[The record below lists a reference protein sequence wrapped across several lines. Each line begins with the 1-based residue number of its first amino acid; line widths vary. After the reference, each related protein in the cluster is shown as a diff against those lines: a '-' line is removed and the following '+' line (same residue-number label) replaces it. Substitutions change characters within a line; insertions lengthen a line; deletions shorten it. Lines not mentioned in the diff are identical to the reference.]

1 MEPGKISV
9 DDMVGIRDLTMTH
22 EIDSI
27 GVWHVVNCNA
37 AHSDPWPA
45 GPLQISQTHCRPNC
59 VPGYTDGENPP
70 VDHGNDMPLDEN
82 EQKILD
88 EIERQLYEEDP
99 KLAEMVAKAV
109 RGGTGRWKMRIA
121 AGVFIMGAIVMFISF
136 PRSWAIAGAGFL
148 IMVVSAG
155 WMALT
160 ASASRINYP
169 SSGAIDDW
177 LVRLQHRWRRDG

>member
-1 MEPGKISV
+1 MNSHAAIS
-9 DDMVGIRDLTMTH
+9 
-22 EIDSI
+22 DSLRAD
-27 GVWHVVNCNA
+27 VR
-37 AHSDPWPA
+37 
-45 GPLQISQTHCRPNC
+45 QISETHCRPNC
-59 VPGYTDGENPP
+59 VPGYTGGENPP
-70 VDHGNDMPLDEN
+70 ADYGNDMALDEN

-99 KLAEMVAKAV
+99 KLADMVAKAV
-109 RGGTGRWKMRIA
+109 RGGTGRWKIRLA
-121 AGVFIMGAIVMFISF
+121 AAVFVVGAIVMFISF

-169 SSGAIDDW
+169 TSGTIDDW

>member
-1 MEPGKISV
+1 M
-9 DDMVGIRDLTMTH
+9 
-22 EIDSI
+22 
-27 GVWHVVNCNA
+27 
-37 AHSDPWPA
+37 
-45 GPLQISQTHCRPNC
+45 
-59 VPGYTDGENPP
+59 PGYTGGENPP
-70 VDHGNDMPLDEN
+70 ADYGNDMALDEN

-99 KLAEMVAKAV
+99 KLADMVAKAV
-109 RGGTGRWKMRIA
+109 RGGTGRWKMRLA
-121 AGVFIMGAIVMFISF
+121 AAVFVVGAIVMFISF

-169 SSGAIDDW
+169 TSGTIDDW

>member
-1 MEPGKISV
+1 
-9 DDMVGIRDLTMTH
+9 
-22 EIDSI
+22 
-27 GVWHVVNCNA
+27 
-37 AHSDPWPA
+37 
-45 GPLQISQTHCRPNC
+45 
-59 VPGYTDGENPP
+59 
-70 VDHGNDMPLDEN
+70 MPLDEN

-109 RGGTGRWKMRIA
+109 RGGSDRWKMRVA
-121 AGVFIMGAIVMFISF
+121 AAVFVLGAVVMFVSF

-160 ASASRINYP
+160 AGASRFNYP
-169 SSGAIDDW
+169 TSGAVDDW
-177 LVRLQHRWRRDG
+177 LLRLQHRWRRNG

>member
-1 MEPGKISV
+1 
-9 DDMVGIRDLTMTH
+9 MVGIRDLTVAH

-27 GVWHVVNCNA
+27 DVQHQLNSSATIARGLGRGRPEIFE
-37 AHSDPWPA
+37 S
-45 GPLQISQTHCRPNC
+45 HCRPNC
-59 VPGYTDGENPP
+59 VHGYTGGENPP
-70 VDHGNDMPLDEN
+70 VDNGNDMPLDEN

-109 RGGTGRWKMRIA
+109 RGGAGRWKMRLA
-121 AGVFIMGAIVMFISF
+121 AATFVLGAVVMFISF
-136 PRSWAIAGAGFL
+136 PRSWAVAGAGFL

-169 SSGAIDDW
+169 TSGTVDDW
-177 LVRLQHRWRRDG
+177 LMRLQHRWRRDA

>member
-1 MEPGKISV
+1 MNS
-9 DDMVGIRDLTMTH
+9 
-22 EIDSI
+22 
-27 GVWHVVNCNA
+27 NA
-37 AHSDPWPA
+37 AISDS
-45 GPLQISQTHCRPNC
+45 LRTDVRQISETHCRPNC
-59 VPGYTDGENPP
+59 VPGYTGGENPP
-70 VDHGNDMPLDEN
+70 ADYGNDMALDEN

-99 KLAEMVAKAV
+99 KLADMVAKAV
-109 RGGTGRWKMRIA
+109 RGGTGRWKMRLA
-121 AGVFIMGAIVMFISF
+121 AAVFVVGAIVMFISF

-169 SSGAIDDW
+169 TSGTIDDW